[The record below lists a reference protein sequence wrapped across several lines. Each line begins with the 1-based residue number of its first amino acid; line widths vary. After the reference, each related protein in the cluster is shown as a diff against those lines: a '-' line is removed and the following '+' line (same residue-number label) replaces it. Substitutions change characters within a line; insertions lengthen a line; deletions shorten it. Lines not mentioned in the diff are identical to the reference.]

1 MRETSILF
9 PKKHLDLR
17 KTIKTDVS
25 QESSHFKSV
34 LLYSIYKQ
42 NKPQLLLEQNNLLQ
56 EWERRYKHTA
66 VLVAFWEFIWS
77 DRVFL

>member
-42 NKPQLLLEQNNLLQ
+42 NKPQLLLEQNNILQ
-56 EWERRYKHTA
+56 E
-66 VLVAFWEFIWS
+66 
-77 DRVFL
+77 